1 MGQSMAR
8 EPLVGCALEDIAMRT
23 LPLGG
28 ALIMLAT
35 SATAQTRPSTLAMS
49 CQSARGIVAARGAVV
64 LGTGGMT
71 YSRFVSNGGACDRGQ
86 RIEPAWVPTGDGP
99 QCFIGY
105 RCRDTDLDNGR

>member
-1 MGQSMAR
+1 
-8 EPLVGCALEDIAMRT
+8 MRT

-35 SATAQTRPSTLAMS
+35 SAAAQTRPSTLAMS

-71 YSRFVSNGGACDRGQ
+71 YSRFVSHVGACDRGQ
-86 RIEPAWVPTGDGP
+86 TIEPAWVPTGDGP